1 MSKMMSGEIFVGG
14 FAGGFLARGLR
25 IGYGI
30 YFTTDRI
37 IGVDLSKGTARFL
50 GGSMA
55 GSVEGQLMPKL
66 PQEESDK
73 VITELDQAKEFE
85 MAKGQIANIEIK
97 KPGLL
102 GGGHLLLTKVNGEKV
117 EINLR
122 HVIAYGRL
130 VELTRAFRP
139 EIVSLR

>member
-1 MSKMMSGEIFVGG
+1 MSGEFFVGG

-30 YFTTDRI
+30 YFTTDRV
-37 IGVDLSKGTARFL
+37 IGLDLSKGAAGFL

-55 GSVEGQLMPKL
+55 GYVEGQLMPKL
-66 PQEESDK
+66 PQQESDK
-73 VITELDQAKEFE
+73 VITELDGAKDFD
-85 MAKGQIANIEIK
+85 MAKGEIASIEIK

-102 GGGHLLLTKVNGEKV
+102 GSGHLLLTRVDGEKIK
-117 EINLR
+117 INLR

-130 VELTRAFRP
+130 VELTRVFKP
-139 EIVSLR
+139 EVVSLR

>member
-1 MSKMMSGEIFVGG
+1 MMSREFFVGG

-30 YFTTDRI
+30 YFTTDRV
-37 IGVDLSKGTARFL
+37 IGVDLSKGAAGFL
-50 GGSMA
+50 GGNMA
-55 GSVEGQLMPKL
+55 GYVEGQLMPKL
-66 PQEESDK
+66 LPEESAK
-73 VITELDQAKEFE
+73 VITELDSAREFDIAK
-85 MAKGQIANIEIK
+85 AQISSIKIK

-102 GGGHLLLTKVNGEKV
+102 GGGYLLLTQNNGEKV
-117 EINLR
+117 KINIR

-130 VELTRAFRP
+130 VELTHAFKP